1 MKLLGFDWDWELT
14 LMFGGAGLL
23 ALLGGHLWL
32 MENNSIGVTLVV
44 VAVFLASCGL
54 LIINELREK

>member
-14 LMFGGAGLL
+14 LVFGIAGFF
-23 ALLGGHLWL
+23 ALFGGHLWL
-32 MENNSIGVTLVV
+32 IENNISGILLLIVAGLLV
-44 VAVFLASCGL
+44 SCGS